1 MGGQNGVQMPP
12 KGSKWAHGKPKLPWG
27 EPWAAKMQ
35 PKSAQVRHQGA
46 GADFGANF
54 GGPKGT
60 QKRSKLNQKNVTKW
74 EAVMDTILGSDLD
87 RFGYPKRIKI
97 SQSKAAN
104 EHDRK
109 KHL

>member
-1 MGGQNGVQMPP
+1 
-12 KGSKWAHGKPKLPWG
+12 
-27 EPWAAKMQ
+27 MQ
-35 PKSAQVRHQGA
+35 PKSAQIRRQGP
-46 GADFGANF
+46 GGDFGANF

-60 QKRSKLNQKNVTKW
+60 QKRSKLSQKNVTKW

-104 EHDRK
+104 EHDQTK
-109 KHL
+109 TPVAKYIGKTNEIYTFLEHV